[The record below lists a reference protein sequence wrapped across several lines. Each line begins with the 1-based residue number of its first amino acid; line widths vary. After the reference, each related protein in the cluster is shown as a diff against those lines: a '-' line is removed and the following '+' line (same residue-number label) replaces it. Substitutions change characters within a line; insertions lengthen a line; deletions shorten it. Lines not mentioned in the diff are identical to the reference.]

1 VTLEKEVFIDSSA
14 IFVMGDR
21 SSEEGEAVEEF
32 LLTRRTPLV
41 TTNFILAET
50 LSLVTKR
57 IGKTKGI
64 EVGEK
69 VISSGIIRLIYLE
82 EALQREAWQF
92 YKKYRDKDFD
102 FIDATS
108 FVYCKQQGIREVL
121 TLDHH
126 FTQMGF
132 TIFPK

>member
-1 VTLEKEVFIDSSA
+1 MTFEKEVFIDSSA

-21 SSEEGEAVEEF
+21 SSEEGEEIEKF
-32 LLTRRTPLV
+32 LLARRTPLV

-57 IGKTKGI
+57 IGKAKGI

-69 VISSGIIRLIYLE
+69 VLASGIIRLVYLE
-82 EALQREAWQF
+82 ESLQREAWEF

-108 FVYCKQQGIREVL
+108 FVYCQQRGIKEVM